1 MAAINRPTTASYEVH
16 ETVKVDTEDYEDHT
30 FCGMMFPIKAKE
42 ILPVNKIV
50 VRSIS
55 VRGGMGPMT
64 VWVSN
69 QDEIPDTN
77 RQYNFPLNSDSWT
90 EVYRKFHPPSYQ
102 KYVKLDLMENPICL
116 RPGQIRAIYVHSS
129 LSGDEAI
136 VYDNSNGASR
146 TRYQDS
152 FIHISKG
159 KAHLSPKPF
168 GQSPIWGWGNA
179 WRDNREFVGQIE
191 YGCIYKLWNTH
202 IHNDFGNNHHEAT
215 MSLLSCQ
222 RRLES
227 PISWLSDDCI
237 FYILNMC
244 RWDWFQDSTTNMK
257 EKRKRRALENLQ
269 DSDRRQRLECIEPI
283 KDGKGTEIKKREE
296 ASGQS
301 QNNHDGED
309 EQDTEYEEESGES
322 EEEQEGRQWTS
333 QNVTLFTH
341 QDFSSDDEENDAEES
356 DESAVSRS
364 TNFNSFRRILG
375 RLRPTN
381 RLTHIAPVESED

>member
-1 MAAINRPTTASYEVH
+1 
-16 ETVKVDTEDYEDHT
+16 
-30 FCGMMFPIKAKE
+30 
-42 ILPVNKIV
+42 
-50 VRSIS
+50 
-55 VRGGMGPMT
+55 MG
-64 VWVSN
+64 
-69 QDEIPDTN
+69 
-77 RQYNFPLNSDSWT
+77 
-90 EVYRKFHPPSYQ
+90 
-102 KYVKLDLMENPICL
+102 
-116 RPGQIRAIYVHSS
+116 
-129 LSGDEAI
+129 
-136 VYDNSNGASR
+136 
-146 TRYQDS
+146 
-152 FIHISKG
+152 
-159 KAHLSPKPF
+159 
-168 GQSPIWGWGNA
+168 
-179 WRDNREFVGQIE
+179 
-191 YGCIYKLWNTH
+191 TH

-244 RWDWFQDSTTNMK
+244 RWDW
-257 EKRKRRALENLQ
+257 LQ

-364 TNFNSFRRILG
+364 TNFNSFHRILG

-381 RLTHIAPVESED
+381 RLTHI